1 MAVEKIKEV
10 QELNGQI
17 EDEVITEPDNLE
29 SISEL
34 PLEIVLEMA
43 KEPNAEGP
51 ILEMAVEKIKEV
63 LELNGKSEDNI
74 KPDDKVS
81 LTELPLEMVLEM
93 AKDTNAEEN
102 ILEMAVE
109 KIEEKREKIKEIQEL
124 NGHSEGADETD
135 DLVSI
140 SELPLEMVLEMAKNP
155 KAEETILEMAV
166 EKIKEVREHNGK
178 SEDHSEADDKVSIS
192 ALPIEMV
199 LEMAKDTNAEEN
211 LLEMAVEKI
220 KERREKIKEIKELNG
235 QSEDTNETDD
245 LVSISELPLEMVLE
259 MAKDPNAEETILEMA
274 VEKIKEVQV
283 LNGQSKDADE
293 SDLVSISELPIEMV
307 LEMAKHPKADGH
319 ILEMAVEK
327 IKGVQE
333 LNGQGEYKPYVYASE
348 PSSIDVPESLA
359 GALPMEILLEMAK
372 DPEAK
377 EQILDMAMERLKE
390 LPEPNLET
398 EEELVALEPIAVD
411 MSELP
416 IEIILE
422 MAKDAKAEGHI
433 LEMAMEKI
441 KEVQDQ
447 SEAKPEETKP
457 TSIQVPD

>member
-1 MAVEKIKEV
+1 
-10 QELNGQI
+10 
-17 EDEVITEPDNLE
+17 
-29 SISEL
+29 
-34 PLEIVLEMA
+34 
-43 KEPNAEGP
+43 
-51 ILEMAVEKIKEV
+51 
-63 LELNGKSEDNI
+63 
-74 KPDDKVS
+74 
-81 LTELPLEMVLEM
+81 
-93 AKDTNAEEN
+93 
-102 ILEMAVE
+102 MAVE
-109 KIEEKREKIKEIQEL
+109 KIEERREKIKEIQEL
-124 NGHSEGADETD
+124 NG
-135 DLVSI
+135 
-140 SELPLEMVLEMAKNP
+140 
-155 KAEETILEMAV
+155 
-166 EKIKEVREHNGK
+166 
-178 SEDHSEADDKVSIS
+178 
-192 ALPIEMV
+192 
-199 LEMAKDTNAEEN
+199 
-211 LLEMAVEKI
+211 
-220 KERREKIKEIKELNG
+220 
-235 QSEDTNETDD
+235 QSEDANETDD

-274 VEKIKEVQV
+274 VEKIKEIQV
-283 LNGQSKDADE
+283 LNGQSEDADE
-293 SDLVSISELPIEMV
+293 SDLVSISELPLEMV

-333 LNGQGEYKPYVYASE
+333 LNGQGEDEPYVYASE

-377 EQILDMAMERLKE
+377 EQILEMAMQRLKE
-390 LPEPNLET
+390 LQELNLET

-422 MAKDAKAEGHI
+422 MAKDTKAEGHI

-457 TSIQVPD
+457 TSIQVPDSLAGALPMEILLEMAKDPEAKELILELAVKRLNELQQLNAETEEELVVLEPVAIDGTSVADDDENFDKMIVVEFPRFR

>member
-1 MAVEKIKEV
+1 MGPDDLVSISEVPLEMVLEMAKDPNAEEIILEMAVGKIKEV

-17 EDEVITEPDNLE
+17 EDEVVSEPDNLE

-43 KEPNAEGP
+43 KEPEAEGP

-74 KPDDKVS
+74 EP
-81 LTELPLEMVLEM
+81 
-93 AKDTNAEEN
+93 
-102 ILEMAVE
+102 
-109 KIEEKREKIKEIQEL
+109 
-124 NGHSEGADETD
+124 
-135 DLVSI
+135 
-140 SELPLEMVLEMAKNP
+140 
-155 KAEETILEMAV
+155 
-166 EKIKEVREHNGK
+166 
-178 SEDHSEADDKVSIS
+178 DDKVSIS

-211 LLEMAVEKI
+211 ILEMAVEKI

-307 LEMAKHPKADGH
+307 LEMAKPPKADGH

-333 LNGQGEYKPYVYASE
+333 LNDQGEDEPYVHASE

-359 GALPMEILLEMAK
+359 
-372 DPEAK
+372 
-377 EQILDMAMERLKE
+377 
-390 LPEPNLET
+390 
-398 EEELVALEPIAVD
+398 
-411 MSELP
+411 
-416 IEIILE
+416 
-422 MAKDAKAEGHI
+422 
-433 LEMAMEKI
+433 
-441 KEVQDQ
+441 
-447 SEAKPEETKP
+447 
-457 TSIQVPD
+457 